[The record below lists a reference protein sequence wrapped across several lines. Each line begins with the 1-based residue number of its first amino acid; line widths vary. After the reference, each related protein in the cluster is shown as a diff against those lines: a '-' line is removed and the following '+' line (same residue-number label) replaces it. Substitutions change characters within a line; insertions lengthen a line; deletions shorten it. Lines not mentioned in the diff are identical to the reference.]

1 MRPTNSHFYSLLTK
15 FTALNG
21 LNTYY
26 FNAEGNGFRGTWK
39 LRIYCLIHH
48 VLCVLALGRMFYN
61 SAGNMRICVTILTMG
76 GTTAFCMQSC
86 WQKSQG
92 LRKLANGLIQMEQ
105 KYFTGKPSGSVLK
118 TRFNMKIL
126 FVMITL
132 LRIHLF
138 YPIYL
143 KRLLPSMFYLNVGS
157 YWLLYNMLLAAVLGF
172 YCFIWQICRIHK
184 LLNDQMTLILTKS
197 RQRNRLGKMTHCLK
211 LYSKVLVLCDQLN
224 YEYGHVSVCV
234 LACKSWFQITYGYEI
249 FQIVAAP
256 KSLDLSLG
264 MRVFVVLSYILDAIN
279 LFFGT
284 DIAEL
289 FSTFR
294 ADSRRILRETNR
306 MDRLLSMFTLKL
318 ALHPKRVVL
327 LNVFTFDRKLTLAL
341 IAKSTLYTICW
352 LQGDYNK
359 LKP

>member
-1 MRPTNSHFYSLLTK
+1 MRPTNSQFYSALTK

-26 FNAEGNGFRGTWK
+26 FNSKRNKFCGTWK
-39 LRIYCLIHH
+39 LKMYCLIHH
-48 VLCVLALGRMFYN
+48 VLCVLALGHMFYD
-61 SAGNMRICVTILTMG
+61 SAGSMRLNVTILTLG
-76 GTTAFCMQSC
+76 GTTVFCMQSC
-86 WQKSQG
+86 WEKSQR

-105 KYFTGKPSGSVLK
+105 KYFTGKPSGSTLK
-118 TRFNMKIL
+118 NRFYMKML
-126 FVMITL
+126 FVVVTL
-132 LRIHLF
+132 IRIHIF

-143 KRLLPSMFYLNVGS
+143 NRLLPEHLYLNVGS
-157 YWLLYNMLLAAVLGF
+157 CWLLYNMMLAAVIGF
-172 YCFIWQICRIHK
+172 YCSLWQICRIHK
-184 LLNDQMTLILTKS
+184 LINDQMTLILTKS
-197 RQRNRLGKMTHCLK
+197 RQRNRLRKMAHCLK
-211 LYSKVLVLCDQLN
+211 LYSKVLELCDQFN

-256 KSLDLSLG
+256 KSLDLSLS
-264 MRVFVVLSYILDAIN
+264 MRVFVVFSYILDALN

-289 FSTFR
+289 FATLR
-294 ADSRRILRETNR
+294 ADSRRILRETYR

-318 ALHPKRVVL
+318 AMHPKRVFL
-327 LNVFTFDRKLTLAL
+327 LNLFSFDRKLTLAL

-352 LQGDYNK
+352 LQGDYKK